1 MAGDVPPVIRN
12 AARVVVIDDADRLL
26 LARFENAER
35 GTAWWAAPGGALK
48 AGETHEQ
55 AAIRE
60 LEEETGLDDPGLGPQ
75 IWTREHVFE
84 LGGVWYRQRERYFVI
99 RVKQF
104 EATFGRLDEGEA
116 DYLKA
121 LRWWSLDE
129 LETSRERL
137 VPANLASLARA
148 LIECGPPEAPFE
160 VGV

>member
-1 MAGDVPPVIRN
+1 MAGDVIPVVRD
-12 AARVVVIDDADRLL
+12 AARVVVLDGADRLL

-48 AGETHEQ
+48 SGETHEQ

-60 LEEETGLDDPGLGPQ
+60 LEEETGLDDARLGPQ

-84 LGGVWYRQRERYFVI
+84 LDGVWYRQRERYFLI
-99 RVKQF
+99 RVEQF
-104 EATFGRLDEGEA
+104 EAAFGQLDEGEA

-129 LETSRERL
+129 LDTSTDRL
-137 VPANLASLARA
+137 VPANLASLVRS
-148 LIECGPPEAPFE
+148 LIESGPPESPFE